1 MPFHDSSTDLFS
13 QVNLYHGA
21 KVTVAGILK
30 MNYFSPRQ
38 FVFII
43 ALAVLLTTLP
53 LQSIFKKM
61 RQKDMKEAK
70 EQAKMQ
76 NKEEPEVGLNAD
88 ENMSGTTH
96 LNEPV
101 TDEPELETLRNE
113 LGEMKDKYIR
123 KVAEFENFKKRSLK
137 ERIDLIQTA
146 GKEVIVDLLEVL
158 DDCERAEKQM
168 STLDD
173 KAKEGV
179 MLVFNK
185 LKSLLTAKG
194 LKPMETINKEFNPD
208 IHEAITEI
216 PAPTEEQKGK
226 VIDEIQKGY
235 YLNDKIIRYA
245 KVVVGK

>member
-1 MPFHDSSTDLFS
+1 
-13 QVNLYHGA
+13 
-21 KVTVAGILK
+21 

-61 RQKDMKEAK
+61 RQKDMKEAN
-70 EQAKMQ
+70 ERAKMQ
-76 NKEEPEVGLNAD
+76 NAEDPEVGINAD
-88 ENMSGTTH
+88 ENMSGTSH

-113 LGEMKDKYIR
+113 LGEMKDKFIR
-123 KVAEFENFKKRSLK
+123 KVAEFENFKKRSSK
-137 ERIDLIQTA
+137 ERIELIQTA
-146 GKEVIVDLLEVL
+146 GKEVIVDMLEVL

-168 STLDD
+168 GTLDD

-194 LKPMETINKEFNPD
+194 LKSMETINKEFNPD

-216 PAPTEEQKGK
+216 PVPTEEQKGK
-226 VIDEIQKGY
+226 VIDEVQKGY
-235 YLNDKIIRYA
+235 YLNDKIIRFA

>member
-1 MPFHDSSTDLFS
+1 
-13 QVNLYHGA
+13 
-21 KVTVAGILK
+21 
-30 MNYFSPRQ
+30 MNYFSSRQ
-38 FVFII
+38 FVLII

-61 RQKDMKEAK
+61 RQKDMKEAN
-70 EQAKMQ
+70 ERAKMQ
-76 NKEEPEVGLNAD
+76 NAEQPEVGINAD
-88 ENMSGTTH
+88 ENMGGTTH
-96 LNEPV
+96 LSEPV

-113 LGEMKDKYIR
+113 LGEMKDKFIR

-137 ERIDLIQTA
+137 ERMELIQTA
-146 GKEVIVDLLEVL
+146 GKEVIVDMLEVL

-168 STLDD
+168 STLDE

-185 LKSLLTAKG
+185 LKSLLAAKG
-194 LKPMETINKEFNPD
+194 LKPMETINEEFNPD
-208 IHEAITEI
+208 IHEAITEV
-216 PAPTEEQKGK
+216 PVPTEKQKGK

>member
-1 MPFHDSSTDLFS
+1 
-13 QVNLYHGA
+13 
-21 KVTVAGILK
+21 

-61 RQKDMKEAK
+61 RQKDMKEAN
-70 EQAKMQ
+70 ERAKMQ
-76 NKEEPEVGLNAD
+76 NAEDPEVGINAD
-88 ENMSGTTH
+88 ENMSGTSH
-96 LNEPV
+96 LSEPV

-113 LGEMKDKYIR
+113 LGEMKDKFIR
-123 KVAEFENFKKRSLK
+123 KVAEFENFKKRSSK
-137 ERIDLIQTA
+137 ERIELIQTA
-146 GKEVIVDLLEVL
+146 GKEVITDMLEVL

-173 KAKEGV
+173 KAKEGI

-185 LKSLLTAKG
+185 LKNLLIAKG
-194 LKPMETINKEFNPD
+194 LKPMETINKAFNPD

>member
-1 MPFHDSSTDLFS
+1 
-13 QVNLYHGA
+13 
-21 KVTVAGILK
+21 
-30 MNYFSPRQ
+30 MNKFSPRQ

-61 RQKDMKEAK
+61 RQKDMKEAN
-70 EQAKMQ
+70 ERAKMQ
-76 NKEEPEVGLNAD
+76 NAEEPEVGINAD
-88 ENMSGTTH
+88 ENMGGTTH
-96 LNEPV
+96 LSEPI

-113 LGEMKDKYIR
+113 LGEMKDKFIR

-137 ERIDLIQTA
+137 ERMELIQTA
-146 GKEVIVDLLEVL
+146 GKEVIVDMLEVL

-168 STLDD
+168 STLDE

-185 LKSLLTAKG
+185 LKSLLAAKG
-194 LKPMETINKEFNPD
+194 LKPMETINEEFNPD
-208 IHEAITEI
+208 IHEAITEV
-216 PAPTEEQKGK
+216 PVPNEKQKGK

>member
-1 MPFHDSSTDLFS
+1 
-13 QVNLYHGA
+13 
-21 KVTVAGILK
+21 

-61 RQKDMKEAK
+61 RQKDMKEAN
-70 EQAKMQ
+70 ERAKMQ
-76 NKEEPEVGLNAD
+76 NTEDPEVGINAD
-88 ENMSGTTH
+88 ENMSGTSH

-101 TDEPELETLRNE
+101 TDEPELETLRND
-113 LGEMKDKYIR
+113 LGEMKDKFIR
-123 KVAEFENFKKRSLK
+123 KVAEFENFKKRSSK
-137 ERIDLIQTA
+137 ERIELIQTA
-146 GKEVIVDLLEVL
+146 GKEVITDMLEVL

-185 LKSLLTAKG
+185 LKNLLIAKG

>member
-1 MPFHDSSTDLFS
+1 MNNFSS
-13 QVNLYHGA
+13 
-21 KVTVAGILK
+21 
-30 MNYFSPRQ
+30 RQ

-61 RQKDMKEAK
+61 RQKDMKEAN
-70 EQAKMQ
+70 ERAKMQ
-76 NKEEPEVGLNAD
+76 NAEEPEVGINAD
-88 ENMSGTTH
+88 ENMGGTTH
-96 LNEPV
+96 LSEPLA
-101 TDEPELETLRNE
+101 DEPELETLRNE
-113 LGEMKDKYIR
+113 LGEMKDKFIR
-123 KVAEFENFKKRSLK
+123 KVAEFENFKKRSSK
-137 ERIDLIQTA
+137 ERIELIQTA
-146 GKEVIVDLLEVL
+146 GKEVIVDMLEVL

-168 STLDD
+168 STLDE

-185 LKSLLTAKG
+185 LKSLLIAKG
-194 LKPMETINKEFNPD
+194 LKPMETINKEFDPD

>member
-1 MPFHDSSTDLFS
+1 
-13 QVNLYHGA
+13 
-21 KVTVAGILK
+21 
-30 MNYFSPRQ
+30 MNYFLPRQ
-38 FVFII
+38 FVLII

-61 RQKDMKEAK
+61 RQKDMKEAN
-70 EQAKMQ
+70 ERAKMQ
-76 NKEEPEVGLNAD
+76 NAEEPEVGINAD
-88 ENMSGTTH
+88 ENMNGTTH

-113 LGEMKDKYIR
+113 LGEMKDKFIR
-123 KVAEFENFKKRSLK
+123 KVAEFENFKKRSVK
-137 ERIDLIQTA
+137 ERIELIQTA
-146 GKEVIVDLLEVL
+146 GKEVIIDMLEVL

-168 STLDD
+168 STLDEN
-173 KAKEGV
+173 AKEGV

-185 LKSLLTAKG
+185 LKSLLIAKG
-194 LKPMETINKEFNPD
+194 LKPMETINKEFNPEN
-208 IHEAITEI
+208 HEAITEI
-216 PAPTEEQKGK
+216 PAPTNEQKGK

>member
-1 MPFHDSSTDLFS
+1 MNQFS
-13 QVNLYHGA
+13 L
-21 KVTVAGILK
+21 
-30 MNYFSPRQ
+30 RQ

-53 LQSIFKKM
+53 LQSILKKM

-76 NKEEPEVGLNAD
+76 NTEEPEVGINAD
-88 ENMSGTTH
+88 ENISGTSH
-96 LNEPV
+96 LNEPL
-101 TDEPELETLRNE
+101 TNEPELETLRND
-113 LGEMKDKYIR
+113 LGEMKDKFIR

-137 ERIDLIQTA
+137 ERMELIQTA
-146 GKEVIVDLLEVL
+146 GKEVIIDMLEVL
-158 DDCERAEKQM
+158 DDCERAEKQI
-168 STLDD
+168 SSLDE
-173 KAKEGV
+173 KATEGV

-185 LKSLLTAKG
+185 LKSLLIAKG
-194 LKPMETINKEFNPD
+194 LKPMETINKDFNPD

-216 PAPTEEQKGK
+216 PAPSEEQKGK